1 MEKSIVLLLIF
12 SFVLAITSFY
22 LGFIKPSKKLGFTAK
37 SSFVLVVI
45 ILIPLFSG
53 ILWFQS
59 SAKER
64 LMETGV
70 VIYPG
75 VGETI
80 GIAFGTGER
89 PVWLFRTGTDKLSI
103 GSFYTNENNRP
114 GWSLVES
121 GEQDATLINNNHK
134 MTIKSQTGPE
144 KGSIMYLM
152 EKLPA
157 EK

>member
-1 MEKSIVLLLIF
+1 MEKSIILLLLF
-12 SFVLAITSFY
+12 SVVLAVTSFH
-22 LGFIKPSKKLGFTAK
+22 LGFIKPSKKLGLAAK
-37 SSFVLVVI
+37 SFFVLVI
-45 ILIPLFSG
+45 LILIPLFAG

-59 SAKER
+59 NAKER
-64 LMETGV
+64 LEETGV

-114 GWSLVES
+114 GWEITES
-121 GEQDATLINNNHK
+121 GEQNATLVNSENK
-134 MTIKSQTGPE
+134 MTIKSQTGQD

-152 EKLPA
+152 EKIP
-157 EK
+157 EN

>member
-1 MEKSIVLLLIF
+1 MEKSIILLLFF

-22 LGFIKPSKKLGFTAK
+22 LGFIKPSKKLGYAAK
-37 SSFVLVVI
+37 SFFVLVII

-64 LMETGV
+64 LMDTGIV
-70 VIYPG
+70 PYPG
-75 VGETI
+75 IGETI
-80 GIAFGTGER
+80 GIAFGTGDR

-114 GWSLVES
+114 GWNLTES
-121 GEQDATLINNNHK
+121 GDQSAILINTENK
-134 MTIKSQTGPE
+134 MTIKAQTGSE
-144 KGSIMYLM
+144 KGSVMYLM
-152 EKLPA
+152 DKMPVD
-157 EK
+157 

>member
-1 MEKSIVLLLIF
+1 MEKSIILLLFF

-22 LGFIKPSKKLGFTAK
+22 LGFIKPSKNLGRAAK
-37 SSFVLVVI
+37 SFFVLVII
-45 ILIPLFSG
+45 ILIPLFAG

-59 SAKER
+59 SARER
-64 LMETGV
+64 LIKTGIV
-70 VIYPG
+70 LYPG

-114 GWSLVES
+114 GWILSES
-121 GEQDATLINNNHK
+121 GEQSATLINNTNK
-134 MTIKSQTGPE
+134 MIIKSQTGSE

-152 EKLPA
+152 EKIQVD
-157 EK
+157 